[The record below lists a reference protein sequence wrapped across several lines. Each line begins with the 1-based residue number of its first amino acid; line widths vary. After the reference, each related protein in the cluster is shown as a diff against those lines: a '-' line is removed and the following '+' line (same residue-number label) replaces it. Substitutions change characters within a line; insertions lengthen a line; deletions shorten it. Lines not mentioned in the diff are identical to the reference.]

1 MDKQTVVIDNGSGYI
16 KAGLNAYDEPSIVF
30 PTIVGLHRNSEDKA
44 SYVGDEAIFREAD
57 LSFYRPIDHGHI
69 SDWDLA
75 RIVWE
80 YAIKCVDK
88 NRSVESILLTE
99 PPLCSTSH
107 RTKMGEIFFEDFDY
121 KNINIS
127 VSGLMSIYATG
138 LTTGLV
144 LDIGDGVTQC
154 IPVFDGYIEKNSII
168 RSDFGGEELSM
179 FLQKLICDIG
189 YSMTTRKNFEYIKT
203 MKETL
208 CFCSLNPPKDQLRED
223 LSVTYTLPDGD
234 VLRDGYNSVELS
246 HERFYV
252 PEALF
257 NPLICQRDS
266 LSIVDIVWKS
276 ILLCP
281 IENRKTLT
289 SYIVL
294 SGGSSLFPNLV
305 ERLEREVKNNA
316 PESARSAVKVHAH
329 ENRAIMAWCGARIF
343 SQPEIR
349 QAQEGL
355 WISKEEYEEIGSNI
369 FLIKVSRKD
378 EN

>member
-1 MDKQTVVIDNGSGYI
+1 MDKQTIVIDNGSGYM
-16 KAGLNAYDEPSIVF
+16 KAGLNTCDEPTIVF
-30 PTIVGLHRNSEDKA
+30 PTIVGLHRNSEIKE
-44 SYVGDEAIFREAD
+44 SYVGDEAIFRESQ

-69 SDWDLA
+69 SDWDLVQIA
-75 RIVWE
+75 WE
-80 YAIKCVDK
+80 YAIKCVDQ
-88 NRSVESILLTE
+88 NRTVENILLTE

-107 RTKMGEIFFEDFDY
+107 RIKMGEIFFEDFDFQ
-121 KNINIS
+121 NINIS
-127 VSGLMSIYATG
+127 VSGLMSMYATG

-208 CFCSLNPPKDQLRED
+208 CFCSLNPPKDQERDD
-223 LSVTYTLPDGD
+223 LTVTYTLPDGD
-234 VLRDGYNSVELS
+234 VLRDGYSSIELS

-257 NPLICQRDS
+257 NPLICHRDS

-276 ILLCP
+276 LLLCP

-316 PESARSAVKVHAH
+316 PESARSVVKVHAH

-349 QAQEGL
+349 DAQEGL

-369 FLIKVSRKD
+369 FLTKVRRKD
-378 EN
+378 DN